1 MHRGERPTVKQK
13 GIESLNKIRNNNFNQ
28 VPFTFVDEENDSG
41 TVEEKEGGNLIVS
54 FLFFCC
60 L

>member
-41 TVEEKEGGNLIVS
+41 TVEEKGGGDLIVVS
-54 FLFFCC
+54 FLFFF
-60 L
+60 